1 MLRETEIK
9 LLRAALYLSLIAII
23 ATVAF
28 LVAAAFI
35 TSPNYLNVCSA
46 WCLGTVV
53 VCGMSSLVLLAV
65 ALFCDI
71 IDDGRASK

>member
-23 ATVAF
+23 AMVAF

-46 WCLGTVV
+46 WCFGAVV

-65 ALFCDI
+65 ASFCDI

>member
-9 LLRAALYLSLIAII
+9 LLRAALYLSLVAIV
-23 ATVAF
+23 AMVAF
-28 LVAAAFI
+28 LVAATSI
-35 TSPNYLNVCSA
+35 SSPNCLDVCFD

-65 ALFCDI
+65 ASFCDI